1 MDLQHSTVKPNIH
14 RIDCLLQPIKQ
25 QLSSNMSNTKQRV
38 TIMFVKNTDKNYTLL
53 KKPLVDLQDSTIT
66 PNIHRID
73 WLLQPIK
80 QQLSS
85 NISNTKQRVTIIF
98 VKNMHENHTPLKR
111 PLLDFHDFAVS
122 RIYAIVSTDYFDQL
136 NNDDLQTV
144 VRKIPS
150 RPRRFSIFFE
160 KIKQRKEKN

>member
-38 TIMFVKNTDKNYTLL
+38 TIMFVKNTDKNYILL

-73 WLLQPIK
+73 
-80 QQLSS
+80 
-85 NISNTKQRVTIIF
+85 
-98 VKNMHENHTPLKR
+98 
-111 PLLDFHDFAVS
+111 
-122 RIYAIVSTDYFDQL
+122 
-136 NNDDLQTV
+136 
-144 VRKIPS
+144 
-150 RPRRFSIFFE
+150 
-160 KIKQRKEKN
+160 